1 MAKYQTQ
8 APVIPYMYYEADI
21 MRLIRSLMQIVVRHD
36 IIDGC
41 MFGQDLCKIGLDKEN
56 VYNKKME
63 LELGFAAKNNLR
75 HCREGTQLKRKLL
88 PTFWTMF
95 APVLLPYERCLKSD
109 QMVLL

>member
-1 MAKYQTQ
+1 
-8 APVIPYMYYEADI
+8 
-21 MRLIRSLMQIVVRHD
+21 MQIVVRHD

-41 MFGQDLCKIGLDKEN
+41 MFGQDLCKIDLDKEN

-88 PTFWTMF
+88 PIFLTMG
-95 APVLLPYERCLKSD
+95 VLNGSCVIAILKKMFGKSPIGS
-109 QMVLL
+109 VVVGNASVFNL